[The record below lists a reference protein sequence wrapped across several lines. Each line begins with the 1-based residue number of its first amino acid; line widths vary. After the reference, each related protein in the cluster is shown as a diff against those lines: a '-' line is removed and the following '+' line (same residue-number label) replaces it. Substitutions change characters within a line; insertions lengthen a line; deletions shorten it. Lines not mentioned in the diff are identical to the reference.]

1 MGYLTIMAIN
11 REKTT
16 QKLVSM
22 PKEMAQAIADYRFAN
37 RLPSE
42 AEAIRRLIAKGLKAD
57 QST

>member
-1 MGYLTIMAIN
+1 MAIN

-42 AEAIRRLIAKGLKAD
+42 AEAIRRLIAKGLEASEKA
-57 QST
+57 